1 MLIVNAATIPRAPV
15 MAFQPAIAAAR
26 EASGVWSL
34 TIDAIP
40 TSIEA
45 LPAPAATAAIHRT
58 VTCGAS
64 A

>member
-1 MLIVNAATIPRAPV
+1 MERGHD
-15 MAFQPAIAAAR
+15 AAR
-26 EASGVWSL
+26 PGDRVPAGHRGRRDASEVWSL
-34 TIDAIP
+34 MTDAIP

-58 VTCGAS
+58 VTSGAS

>member
-1 MLIVNAATIPRAPV
+1 MNAATIPRAPV
-15 MAFQPAIAAAR
+15 IAFQPAIAAAL

-34 TIDAIP
+34 TADAMP

-45 LPAPAATAAIHRT
+45 LPAPAAIAATHRT
-58 VTCGAS
+58 ETCGAR